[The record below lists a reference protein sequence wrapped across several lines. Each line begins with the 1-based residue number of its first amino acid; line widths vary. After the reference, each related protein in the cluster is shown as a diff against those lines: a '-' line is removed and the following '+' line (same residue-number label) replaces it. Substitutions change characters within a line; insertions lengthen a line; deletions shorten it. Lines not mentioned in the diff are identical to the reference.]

1 MVGKEGGDM
10 SIKLTVVLFAA
21 LAFAL
26 DANAIIGTGSVSGRV
41 RGHKSDKTL
50 VGEGGASELKAK
62 NAAEKQT
69 RAKAKEITIEKL
81 EFPKGAKHSSLPI
94 DVSSRIDSLCG
105 YEIGSIAKVSRH
117 PQLDKDG
124 NIVVTEKLKTP
135 FRKCTQVELKYSK
148 VNHAL
153 YYIRVFAPAQKK
165 VTDEAAL
172 SEVEAMSGALK
183 TKFDKKIGGFTKLD
197 LPSSKSCRASM
208 QAYSFQTLEVHG
220 YKDNIEKRGVLK
232 GTADARPELG
242 WAFSVILTDSAMQ
255 NFVPETSAP
264 ANDVSQKDVDAL

>member
-1 MVGKEGGDM
+1 M
-10 SIKLTVVLFAA
+10 
-21 LAFAL
+21 
-26 DANAIIGTGSVSGRV
+26 
-41 RGHKSDKTL
+41 
-50 VGEGGASELKAK
+50 
-62 NAAEKQT
+62 
-69 RAKAKEITIEKL
+69 
-81 EFPKGAKHSSLPI
+81 
-94 DVSSRIDSLCG
+94 
-105 YEIGSIAKVSRH
+105 
-117 PQLDKDG
+117 
-124 NIVVTEKLKTP
+124 
-135 FRKCTQVELKYSK
+135 
-148 VNHAL
+148 
-153 YYIRVFAPAQKK
+153 FAPAQKK
-165 VTDEAAL
+165 VSDEAAL

-255 NFVPETSAP
+255 SFVPETSKP

>member
-1 MVGKEGGDM
+1 M
-10 SIKLTVVLFAA
+10 SIKMSMVILAA

-26 DANAIIGTGSVSGRV
+26 DANAIIGRRVQGYKSG
-41 RGHKSDKTL
+41 GKIIS
-50 VGEGGASELKAK
+50 EGGATEQKAK

-69 RAKAKEITIEKL
+69 RAKAKEITVEKL
-81 EFPKGAKHSSLPI
+81 EFPQGAKHNSLPI
-94 DVSSRIDSLCG
+94 YMSSRIESLCG

-124 NIVVTEKLKTP
+124 NIVIKEKLKTP

-153 YYIRVFAPAQKK
+153 YYIRVFAPAWKK
-165 VTDEAAL
+165 VTDEAA
-172 SEVEAMSGALK
+172 SAEVEAMSGALK
-183 TKFDKKIGGFTKLD
+183 AKFDEKISGFTKFDLTSGKTY
-197 LPSSKSCRASM
+197 RANM
-208 QAYSFQTLEVHG
+208 NVPPLQESFQTLEVRC

-232 GTADARPELG
+232 GSADARKELG
-242 WAFSVILTDSAMQ
+242 WAFSITLEDRAMQ
-255 NFVPETSAP
+255 SFVPDTPKP

>member
-1 MVGKEGGDM
+1 M
-10 SIKLTVVLFAA
+10 SIKMSMVILAA
-21 LAFAL
+21 LVFAL
-26 DANAIIGTGSVSGRV
+26 DANAII
-41 RGHKSDKTL
+41 RGHMRGRPTDAKLIS
-50 VGEGGASELKAK
+50 EGGAAEQKKK
-62 NAAEKQT
+62 NAAEKQA

-81 EFPKGAKHSSLPI
+81 EFPQGAKHNSLPI
-94 DVSSRIDSLCG
+94 YMSSRIESLCG

-124 NIVVTEKLKTP
+124 NIVITEKLKTP

-165 VTDEAAL
+165 VTDEAA
-172 SEVEAMSGALK
+172 SAEVEAMSGALK
-183 TKFDKKIGGFTKLD
+183 TKFDEKISEFTKLD
-197 LPSSKSCRASM
+197 FASEKTYRANMNVPPLQS
-208 QAYSFQTLEVHG
+208 SFQTLEVRG

-232 GTADARPELG
+232 GSADARKELG
-242 WAFSVILTDSAMQ
+242 WAFSITLEDRAMQ
-255 NFVPETSAP
+255 SFVPDTLKP

>member
-1 MVGKEGGDM
+1 MSVKM
-10 SIKLTVVLFAA
+10 SIVLLAAVV
-21 LAFAL
+21 FAL
-26 DANAIIGTGSVSGRV
+26 DANAIINGRV
-41 RGHKSDKTL
+41 QGYKSDRKL
-50 VGEGGASELKAK
+50 ISEGGATEQKAK

-69 RAKAKEITIEKL
+69 RAKAKEITVEKL

-165 VTDEAAL
+165 VSDEAA
-172 SEVEAMSGALK
+172 SAEVEAMSGAIMAKFNEKISGFIK
-183 TKFDKKIGGFTKLD
+183 TD
-197 LPSSKSCRASM
+197 LGSSMVHRANM
-208 QAYSFQTLEVHG
+208 QLYSFQTLEVHG

-255 NFVPETSAP
+255 NFVPETSKP